1 MRHTDG
7 FVLVSL
13 LMLMLGG
20 CGDDRRRKTV
30 INEPNEVVLTMK
42 DQITGQ
48 PRHVLSTENT
58 LLVTIEAVSLVPD
71 LVIHE
76 AMVDTTFW
84 LPSMRVAS
92 SDGGLGVDNQPFDR
106 GSFRLIGT
114 PNNQLLSIPVVQDRA
129 DFIIFAD
136 TSEVTKDINILA
148 TTTGPPNSLNLVNQG
163 ALIEREMRVTLRNL
177 LVSSSRN
184 PTPHYIPTS
193 YIDFTIILDPPPVVS
208 TVATRPTRDY
218 RASGKGAADVLAE
231 FVIAEH
237 SGQAD
242 TDTDIVRISARMLT
256 AGVTRLTLVDE
267 TGARAADTQNVTSV
281 SDSVDF
287 EFTSPLRI
295 NSSRSRRLSIV
306 GDIANSPNVGSVVI
320 LEVRTIRLRSKTGQ
334 GFAIEGPVQA
344 NGQPVVFSALY

>member
-1 MRHTDG
+1 MG
-7 FVLVSL
+7 L
-13 LMLMLGG
+13 LLLTLFG
-20 CGDDRRRKTV
+20 CGDDRRRRTI

-58 LLVTIEAVSLVPD
+58 LLVTLEAVAIAPD

-76 AMVDTTFW
+76 AIVDTTFW

-92 SDGGLGVDNQPFDR
+92 SDGGLAVDNQPFDR
-106 GSFRLIGT
+106 GSFQMIGT
-114 PNNQLLSIPVVQDRA
+114 PNNQLLSIPVAQDRA
-129 DFIIFAD
+129 DFILFAD

-148 TTTGPPNSLNLVNQG
+148 TTTGPPNSLNLVNQT
-163 ALIEREMRVTLRNL
+163 ALISREMRVTLRNL

-184 PTPHYIPTS
+184 PVPHYIPTS

-208 TVATRPTRDY
+208 TVASRPTRDY
-218 RASGKGAADVLAE
+218 RALGKGVADVLAE

-242 TDTDIVRISARMLT
+242 TDADILRISARLLT
-256 AGVTRLTLVDE
+256 TGVSRLTLVDE
-267 TGARAADTQNVTSV
+267 TGARVADTQQGTSV

-295 NSSRSRRLSIV
+295 NSSRSRRFSIV
-306 GDIANSPNVGSVVI
+306 GDAANSPSIGSVVI
-320 LEVRTIRLRSKTGQ
+320 LEVRTIRMRSKSGQ
-334 GFAIEGPVQA
+334 GFAIEGPVEA